1 MGTSMEMCDARIG
14 EVFKIRAKDIDSR
27 KILVRNLKSRKEEET
42 HAGRTPFT
50 VNDLGF
56 IILKGR
62 DLGGLTG

>member
-1 MGTSMEMCDARIG
+1 METCDARIG

-50 VNDLGF
+50 VNDLYSSS
-56 IILKGR
+56 
-62 DLGGLTG
+62 